1 MMISPL
7 AQSIQFTEESRKEI
21 AKIISGRTLSAL
33 SEGDWIVYLPGSNW
47 AITMSEREFLR
58 FFGAKALVED
68 CVVKREAEK
77 NATKIFKKY
86 PHYKKITHCGSEG
99 AVIES
104 DKGSFFFNQKIEKTG
119 PEYKSWLIE
128 HELKAE
134 DVEFILK
141 ILKAMPWQNYGS
153 ISREDVI

>member
-7 AQSIQFTEESRKEI
+7 AQSIQLTKESQKEVE
-21 AKIISGRTLSAL
+21 KIISGKKFFEL
-33 SEGDWIVYLPGSNW
+33 SEGDWVIYIPGTGWS
-47 AITMSEREFLR
+47 ISMSEREFLR

-77 NATKIFKKY
+77 LATKLFKKY
-86 PHYKKITHCGSEG
+86 PHYKKITHCGTEG

-104 DKGSFFFNQKIEKTG
+104 EKGSFFFNHKIPKEG
-119 PEYKSWLIE
+119 PEFKSWLIE

-134 DVEFILK
+134 DVEFVLK

-153 ISREDVI
+153 IAREDVL